1 MSKFHLEQLLHP
13 ALRWPTPVM
22 AQDFDTGLEAAQQGI
37 SKQFFRTG
45 FHSLSRQ
52 TSARISIS
60 HSCARVAWSYRM
72 TIPKRS
78 AGIVKRQNRFM
89 PALRTISDTYIY
101 IGLRTDVMR
110 PPSRRAHI
118 VQYRECQG
126 KCGRWHKFKLQHP
139 TNETVHRKWT
149 HRPMP
154 TFVWHRIIKI

>member
-1 MSKFHLEQLLHP
+1 MSKFHLAQLLHP

-101 IGLRTDVMR
+101 RTTHGCAAGHRAVEHILFNIANAKGNADGGINSNYSTRQMKPFTGSGRIGPCPRLYG
-110 PPSRRAHI
+110 I
-118 VQYRECQG
+118 E
-126 KCGRWHKFKLQHP
+126 L
-139 TNETVHRKWT
+139 
-149 HRPMP
+149 
-154 TFVWHRIIKI
+154 